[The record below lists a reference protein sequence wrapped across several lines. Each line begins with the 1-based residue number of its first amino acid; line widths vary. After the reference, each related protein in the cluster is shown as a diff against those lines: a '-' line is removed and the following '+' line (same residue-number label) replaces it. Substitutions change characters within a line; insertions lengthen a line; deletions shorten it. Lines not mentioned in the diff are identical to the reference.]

1 MGFCESTH
9 SLCRHNLIEVKISVI
24 LKRERGLLGGSV
36 RAHSLCRHNL
46 IEMRSVSLKR
56 EDYYGVL

>member
-9 SLCRHNLIEVKISVI
+9 SLCRHNLIEVKINVS
-24 LKRERGLLGGSV
+24 LMRERGLLWGSL
-36 RAHSLCRHNL
+36 RAHTLCRHNL
-46 IEMRSVSLKR
+46 IEVRSVSLKR